1 MKGESKKLV
10 KFFEGSDKR
19 FCIPLY
25 QRNYDWREANC
36 RQLFDD
42 LILAHHKKNKSHF
55 FGSIVSSLDDD
66 DDNVRLIIDGQQ
78 RITTVSLLL
87 IAMVKAAESGDLS
100 YDDKDRIDYIRET
113 YLIDKYEK
121 EKRKVKLK
129 PIKNDMQAFDALLF
143 QVPDAYLKDS
153 NVTKNY
159 LFFYDKIKTC
169 GLTLEQLLDSIKK
182 LEIIDIHLDRDDDPQ
197 LIFESLN
204 STGLDLSEAD
214 KIRNFLLMSLSA
226 REQEEAYSRYWNNI
240 EEATNYQ
247 PDMFI
252 RNYLTVKT
260 RRIFKLENLYFDFKQ
275 YFVNTKTTRED
286 IMADMLTYARQYAKV
301 YKAKADDNALRSR
314 LTRLSHIDS
323 WVHMPFC
330 MAYLQYVD
338 EQKSSIDEVLAVFS
352 ALECYWVRRIICNLP
367 SNALSKVF
375 ASLHYET
382 LRQLEEKKAEEDA
395 LQLCYA
401 DVMRYILLSKSGTS
415 ALPTDAMVEEEMKTR
430 NIYKLPLAYRYFIFE
445 RMNNGLSREEVDV
458 YGGMKDGTIS
468 IEHIMPQTLSAQWKA
483 DLGPQYQEIH
493 EKYLHTFANLT
504 LSAYNSNYSN
514 APFKDKW
521 EGMTDRDGHKVVG
534 FKDSIYGLSADLKGY
549 TQWTETE
556 ILDRQQKLI
565 ARFKTIWPMPES
577 TFTPKRRPTDV
588 VTYNEEELTGRAI
601 VAFSLY
607 DDRRETSTWR
617 DMLVELC
624 AMLHDKH
631 KTAVELYCAKGASVY
646 FSAQKESGYAR
657 FAEGCYVSPNNST
670 QQKMYIIGQLFKEC
684 ALPDDALTFELA
696 PLQTNAE

>member
-1 MKGESKKLV
+1 MSL
-10 KFFEGSDKR
+10 S
-19 FCIPLY
+19 LY
-25 QRNYDWREANC
+25 N
-36 RQLFDD
+36 
-42 LILAHHKKNKSHF
+42 
-55 FGSIVSSLDDD
+55 
-66 DDNVRLIIDGQQ
+66 
-78 RITTVSLLL
+78 
-87 IAMVKAAESGDLS
+87 
-100 YDDKDRIDYIRET
+100 YIRET

-169 GLTLEQLLDSIKK
+169 GLTLEQLLESIKK
-182 LEIIDIHLDRDDDPQ
+182 LEIIDIHLSQDDDPQ

-214 KIRNFLLMSLSA
+214 KIRNFLLMSLSVP
-226 REQEEAYSRYWNNI
+226 EQETAYNNYWNKI
-240 EEATNYQ
+240 EEATNYR

-275 YFVNTKTTRED
+275 YFGNTQSTRED

-301 YKAKADDNALRSR
+301 YKAEADDDTLRRR

-330 MAYLQYVD
+330 MAYLQYAD
-338 EQKSSIDEVLAVFS
+338 EQKSSINEVLDVFS

-382 LRQLEEKKAEEDA
+382 LRQMEEKRAEEGA
-395 LQLCYA
+395 PQLSYA
-401 DVMRYILLSKSGTS
+401 DVMRYILLSKSGTY

-458 YGGMKDGTIS
+458 YGGMKNGTIS
-468 IEHIMPQTLSAQWKA
+468 IEHIMPQTLSAQWKT
-483 DLGPQYQEIH
+483 DLGQQYQEIH

-504 LSAYNSNYSN
+504 LSAYNSSYSN

-521 EGMTDRDGHKVVG
+521 KGMTDHDGHTVVG

-549 TQWTETE
+549 DKWTEAE
-556 ILDRQQKLI
+556 ILDRQQKLV
-565 ARFKTIWPMPES
+565 ARFKAIWPMPQT

-588 VTYNEEELTGRAI
+588 VTYNEEELTGRTI

-607 DDRRETSTWR
+607 NDRRETSTWK
-617 DMLVELC
+617 DMLLELC

-631 KTAVELYCAKGASVY
+631 KTTVELYCAKGASVY
-646 FSAQKESGYAR
+646 FSTKEDTGYPR
-657 FAEGCYVSPNNST
+657 FAEGCYVSTSNST

-684 ALPDDALTFELA
+684 AIPDDALTFELT
-696 PLQTNAE
+696 PLFEAKANE